1 MRQFPVEHAG
11 QLRILRQQI
20 AQPVI
25 AMVEHRLHPVGHIL
39 AQPAQAQR
47 DDRPVA
53 ARFLELFGQAFDTLG
68 VVQFGHVSRQTGAR
82 KRVDSRQI
90 ACHVAQQPARIVHR
104 EDRPRIGRAG
114 QCAHHE
120 AAADPV
126 ARLQADQHLGRGYA
140 RGMRRTDNRRFAVM
154 TKGAALHESEARRA
168 AKDEILSA
176 AAEPPAFHGCPTG
189 QPPHPFGRRHAGT
202 RQRLGQSLLERP
214 RAFDLSHGHICADK
228 RRVAQARTS
237 CGVRTLSVHQSP
249 IRGDHSM
256 RLPSNAHVA
265 IVDGENFTVMRNTGQ
280 PLEPK
285 LGSAEKPDLSATNYS
300 AGVKHQDNAG
310 QQLGRTD
317 LEELAHGA
325 AATEWL
331 NAKAIAG
338 DISDILVIAD
348 PKTLGEMR
356 RHYHGELKKRLVG
369 EIDKTM
375 TGEPTDRIEQAIAN
389 A

>member
-1 MRQFPVEHAG
+1 
-11 QLRILRQQI
+11 
-20 AQPVI
+20 
-25 AMVEHRLHPVGHIL
+25 
-39 AQPAQAQR
+39 
-47 DDRPVA
+47 
-53 ARFLELFGQAFDTLG
+53 
-68 VVQFGHVSRQTGAR
+68 
-82 KRVDSRQI
+82 
-90 ACHVAQQPARIVHR
+90 
-104 EDRPRIGRAG
+104 
-114 QCAHHE
+114 
-120 AAADPV
+120 
-126 ARLQADQHLGRGYA
+126 
-140 RGMRRTDNRRFAVM
+140 
-154 TKGAALHESEARRA
+154 
-168 AKDEILSA
+168 
-176 AAEPPAFHGCPTG
+176 
-189 QPPHPFGRRHAGT
+189 
-202 RQRLGQSLLERP
+202 
-214 RAFDLSHGHICADK
+214 
-228 RRVAQARTS
+228 
-237 CGVRTLSVHQSP
+237 
-249 IRGDHSM
+249 M

-369 EIDKTM
+369 GIDKTM

>member
-1 MRQFPVEHAG
+1 
-11 QLRILRQQI
+11 
-20 AQPVI
+20 
-25 AMVEHRLHPVGHIL
+25 
-39 AQPAQAQR
+39 
-47 DDRPVA
+47 
-53 ARFLELFGQAFDTLG
+53 
-68 VVQFGHVSRQTGAR
+68 
-82 KRVDSRQI
+82 
-90 ACHVAQQPARIVHR
+90 
-104 EDRPRIGRAG
+104 
-114 QCAHHE
+114 
-120 AAADPV
+120 
-126 ARLQADQHLGRGYA
+126 
-140 RGMRRTDNRRFAVM
+140 
-154 TKGAALHESEARRA
+154 
-168 AKDEILSA
+168 
-176 AAEPPAFHGCPTG
+176 
-189 QPPHPFGRRHAGT
+189 
-202 RQRLGQSLLERP
+202 
-214 RAFDLSHGHICADK
+214 
-228 RRVAQARTS
+228 
-237 CGVRTLSVHQSP
+237 
-249 IRGDHSM
+249 M

-338 DISDILVIAD
+338 NISDILVIAD